1 MDICPPYATLRRM
14 EYVFGVLIIGALG
27 FLIWKQFGVKNGGE
41 NREIGRLQSELTEVR
56 KEKDELAG
64 NGKQLF
70 SRFKDLEAE
79 HKAIRHERDDIKER
93 LGKYEEAEERRRR
106 EHDEKLQ
113 RLDRAEKS
121 FEEEK
126 ARVRREDE
134 ERQKKMIEERDR
146 MWNDHEQ
153 NVITQLLDLCKK
165 PEFAFPAFDND
176 HLPEEFD
183 GSVKPDFLIAF
194 LNQYVVF
201 DAKASRSENFQNYIT
216 TNVKK
221 TAEKYKGNPH
231 LYPTIFFVVPTD
243 AISELT
249 RRSFTENGFTF
260 YVISPESLEPILAS
274 LKKITTYEFA
284 EKLDPE
290 EREKIIR
297 LVASLDFHIS
307 ERNAFDVLMAQRG
320 SAVLYDAGK
329 IYPEISDEVRREK
342 EKMRLPNF
350 KGSDLKR
357 LIGNID
363 ERDRE
368 IEDLT
373 APKPEV
379 HKRDIRRVQETLIDA

>member
-1 MDICPPYATLRRM
+1 M
-14 EYVFGVLIIGALG
+14 EYIFGALILVALG
-27 FLIWKQFGVKNGGE
+27 FLIWKQFRPIDSGI
-41 NREIGRLQSELTEVR
+41 NREIGKLQSQLEEVR
-56 KEKDELAG
+56 KEKDQLV
-64 NGKQLF
+64 GKGKEQFVSYERL
-70 SRFKDLEAE
+70 
-79 HKAIRHERDDIKER
+79 KANFDALSKERDVLRDRVKED
-93 LGKYEEAEERRRR
+93 EEAKRRR
-106 EHDEKLQ
+106 ESEHKQQHQDLLEMQ
-113 RLDRAEKS
+113 KS
-121 FEEEK
+121 FEDEK
-126 ARVRREDE
+126 VRVRREDD
-134 ERQKKMIEERDR
+134 ERQKRMLEERDR

-153 NVITQLLDLCKK
+153 NVLTRLIELCKK
-165 PEFAFPAFDND
+165 PEFSFAAFDND

-183 GSVKPDFLIAF
+183 GSVKPDFLISF
-194 LNQYVVF
+194 LNQYIVF

-221 TAEKYKGNPH
+221 TAEKYKGNIH
-231 LYPTIFFVVPTD
+231 LYPTVFFVVPTD
-243 AISELT
+243 AISELN
-249 RRSFTENGFTF
+249 RRSFAEGGFTF

-379 HKRDIRRVQETLIDA
+379 HRRDIKRVQETLIDA

>member
-1 MDICPPYATLRRM
+1 M
-14 EYVFGVLIIGALG
+14 EYVFGALILG
-27 FLIWKQFGVKNGGE
+27 GLCFLIWKQSRPGEGSE
-41 NREIGRLQSELTEVR
+41 NREIGKLQSQLEEVR

-79 HKAIRHERDDIKER
+79 YKAVHRERDALKER
-93 LGKYEEAEERRRR
+93 LAKYEEAEERRRR

-126 ARVRREDE
+126 VRVRREDD
-134 ERQKKMIEERDR
+134 ERQKKMLEERDR
-146 MWNDHEQ
+146 LWNEHEQ
-153 NVITQLLDLCKK
+153 KVILQLLELCKK
-165 PEFAFPAFDND
+165 PETSFAGFDNA

-194 LNQYVVF
+194 LGQYVIF
-201 DAKASRSENFQNYIT
+201 DAKASRSENFQNYIS

-221 TAEKYKGNPH
+221 TAEKYKGNAH

-243 AISELT
+243 AIADLS
-249 RRSFTENGFTF
+249 RRTFTESGFTF
-260 YVISPESLEPILAS
+260 YIGSPESLEPILAS

-297 LVASLDFHIS
+297 LVASLDYHIS

-320 SAVLYDAGK
+320 SAVLYDAK
-329 IYPEISDEVRREK
+329 KMYPEISEEVHREK

-350 KGSDLKR
+350 KASDLKR

-363 ERDRE
+363 ERGRE
-368 IEDLT
+368 LEELT
-373 APKPEV
+373 SPKPEV
-379 HKRDIRRVQETLIDA
+379 DRRDIKRVQQSLMDA

>member
-1 MDICPPYATLRRM
+1 MDLCPPCATLRHM
-14 EYVFGVLIIGALG
+14 EYIFGALILIALG
-27 FLIWKQFGVKNGGE
+27 FLIFKQSRTTGGGVD
-41 NREIGRLQSELTEVR
+41 REVGKLQSQLEEVR

-79 HKAIRHERDDIKER
+79 HKALLRERDDIRDHLK
-93 LGKYEEAEERRRR
+93 KYEESEERRRR
-106 EHDEKLQ
+106 EHDEKFQ
-113 RLDRAEKS
+113 KLDRFEKS

-126 ARVRREDE
+126 VRVRREDE
-134 ERQKKMIEERDR
+134 DRQKRMIEERDR

-153 NVITQLLDLCKK
+153 NVLARLIELCKK
-165 PEFAFPAFDND
+165 PEFAFTAFDND

-183 GSVKPDFLIAF
+183 GSVKPDFLISF
-194 LNQYVVF
+194 LNQYIVF

-221 TAEKYKGNPH
+221 TADKYKGNAH

-249 RRSFTENGFTF
+249 RRSFTEGGFTF

-350 KGSDLKR
+350 KGSDLRR

-379 HKRDIRRVQETLIDA
+379 HKRDIKRVQETLIDA